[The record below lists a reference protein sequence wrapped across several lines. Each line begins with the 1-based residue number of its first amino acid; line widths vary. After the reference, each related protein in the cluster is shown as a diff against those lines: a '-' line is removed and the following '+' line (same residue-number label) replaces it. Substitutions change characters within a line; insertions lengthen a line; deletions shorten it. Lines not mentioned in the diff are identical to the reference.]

1 MITKTIKLNFTIPE
15 DVAKA
20 LKTQVSNRKRS
31 AFVSDAV
38 RTKLKELEEEKLKRL
53 LIKGYKAREKESAE
67 LDAEMEYA
75 TLEKLDDIL

>member
-1 MITKTIKLNFTIPE
+1 LITKTIKLNFTIPE

-75 TLEKLDDIL
+75 TLEKLDDTL

>member
-75 TLEKLDDIL
+75 TLEKLDDTL

>member
-1 MITKTIKLNFTIPE
+1 M
-15 DVAKA
+15 AKA

-75 TLEKLDDIL
+75 TLEKLDDTL

>member
-1 MITKTIKLNFTIPE
+1 
-15 DVAKA
+15 VAKA

-75 TLEKLDDIL
+75 TLEKLDDTL

>member
-1 MITKTIKLNFTIPE
+1 MKTIKLNFTIPE
-15 DVAKA
+15 DVATA

-38 RTKLKELEEEKLKRL
+38 RTRLKELEEEKLKRL